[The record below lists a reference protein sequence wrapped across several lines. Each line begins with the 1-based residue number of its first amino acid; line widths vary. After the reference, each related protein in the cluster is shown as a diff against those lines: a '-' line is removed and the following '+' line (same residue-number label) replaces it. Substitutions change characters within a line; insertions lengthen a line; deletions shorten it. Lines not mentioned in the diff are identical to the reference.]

1 MGQQTLA
8 RLANAIG
15 TNRTY
20 LSQHFAHSLLRL
32 RNLQNQFQN
41 LQNLQDCA
49 FALLYFWTGERY
61 L

>member
-1 MGQQTLA
+1 LQNDLTLA

-49 FALLYFWTGERY
+49 FALL
-61 L
+61 